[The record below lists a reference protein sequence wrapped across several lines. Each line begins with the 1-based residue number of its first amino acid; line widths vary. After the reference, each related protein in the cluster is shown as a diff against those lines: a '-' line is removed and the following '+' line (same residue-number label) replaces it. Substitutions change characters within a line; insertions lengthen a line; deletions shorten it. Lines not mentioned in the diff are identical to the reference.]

1 MPPAII
7 GAAIGGVATL
17 GAGMMAS
24 SAASKASKAQQQSA
38 AEANALQKY
47 MYDQTR
53 TDQAP
58 WRDAGVAALGQ
69 LSEFMKPGADLTAL
83 LQAQPGYQARFDEG
97 VNAVDRSASA
107 NGSLTSGGQQKAL
120 TRYGQT
126 FGSNEL
132 NNVLNRYASVA
143 GLGQTANQQIGQ
155 AGQNYANQAGNNL
168 MDAGQ
173 ARATGYQN
181 QSGIATQTLGNLA
194 GLGSNMFNQFG
205 SAGIGSPGTWSAP
218 PATVSP
224 YGYGQSADQQY
235 GYSGAGYATSV
246 PGVVPFNPNTN
257 FGGF

>member
-1 MPPAII
+1 MPPALIP
-7 GAAIGGVATL
+7 AAITA
-17 GAGMMAS
+17 AAS
-24 SAASKASKAQQQSA
+24 IGSSLIGSHAASKASKAQQQSA

-107 NGSLTSGGQQKAL
+107 NGSLNSGGQQKAL

-132 NNVLNRYASVA
+132 NNVLNRYSSIA
-143 GLGQTANQQIGQ
+143 GLGQVANGQINQ
-155 AGQNYANQAGNNL
+155 AGQNYANQAGQNL
-168 MDAGQ
+168 IGAGQ
-173 ARATGYQN
+173 ARASGYAN

-194 GLGSNMFNQFG
+194 GLGSNMFGQYGGGQSYGPANWG
-205 SAGIGSPGTWSAP
+205 NLSAP
-218 PATVSP
+218 PTPVTNGFQPANYPTN
-224 YGYGQSADQQY
+224 
-235 GYSGAGYATSV
+235 V
-246 PGVVPFNPNTN
+246 PGLVPTGSSW
-257 FGGF
+257 GGF